1 MKIGLLSYRS
11 HPYSGGQGIYLKHL
25 SLALLNLGHEVD
37 VLSGP
42 PYPDLHKDINL
53 IKISSLNLFELE
65 DNLRLRS
72 FRSRFFLNST
82 DLIEWLGV
90 LSGGFPEPYTFGR
103 RVDSYLKDSLI
114 KYDLIHDN
122 QSLSYA
128 LLNIQKRTPLVST
141 IHHPI
146 TKDHKLEL
154 ESAKNWKQ
162 RLSTNRWHNFLK
174 MQKKIAPQLN
184 RIICPSN
191 QSKQDVIEE

>member
-114 KYDLIHDN
+114 KYVENVVDMGKSVKYSSQAQYRTYRRAGRNDLLTMVE
-122 QSLSYA
+122 LSE
-128 LLNIQKRTPLVST
+128 IK
-141 IHHPI
+141 
-146 TKDHKLEL
+146 
-154 ESAKNWKQ
+154 KNCKHFVWEK
-162 RLSTNRWHNFLK
+162 
-174 MQKKIAPQLN
+174 
-184 RIICPSN
+184 
-191 QSKQDVIEE
+191 

>member
-103 RVDSYLKDSLI
+103 RVDSYLKDS
-114 KYDLIHDN
+114 
-122 QSLSYA
+122 
-128 LLNIQKRTPLVST
+128 
-141 IHHPI
+141 
-146 TKDHKLEL
+146 
-154 ESAKNWKQ
+154 
-162 RLSTNRWHNFLK
+162 
-174 MQKKIAPQLN
+174 
-184 RIICPSN
+184 
-191 QSKQDVIEE
+191 